1 MESMRILVTGAT
13 GFIGRALL
21 GALAERGDEVV
32 AVSRRARQPAVGWDV
47 LETEVERTDA
57 VVHLA
62 GEPIADARWTPER
75 LERIRASRVETT
87 RRIAGAISRARH
99 KPRVFLSGSAV
110 GIYGMRI
117 DGEVL
122 DEGSPAGD
130 DVLARIVVEWE
141 RAADAARSAGVRVVH
156 PRIGIVLGRAGG
168 ALVKMAAP
176 FRWFVGG
183 PIGSGAQWVSW
194 VHVHDVV
201 RALIFAMD
209 GDALEGPVNVVGP
222 EPVTMGD
229 LARSLGHALR
239 RPSFLRVPPFALR
252 LALGEGLAQVL
263 LTGQRAAPHKLLGA
277 GFKFDFPRLEQALAD
292 LR

>member
-1 MESMRILVTGAT
+1 MRILVTGAT

-21 GALAERGDEVV
+21 AVLVDRGDEAV
-32 AVSRRARQPAVGWDV
+32 AVSRRAREPAVGWDA
-47 LETEVERTDA
+47 LETEVARADA

-87 RRIAGAISRARH
+87 RRIADAISRATL

-156 PRIGIVLGRAGG
+156 PRIGIVLGREGG
-168 ALVKMAAP
+168 ALSKMAAP

-194 VHVHDVV
+194 IHVRDVV
-201 RALIFAMD
+201 RALVFAMD
-209 GDALEGPVNVVGP
+209 GDALEGPVNVVAP
-222 EPVTMGD
+222 EPVAMGD
-229 LARSLGHALR
+229 LARALGHALH
-239 RPSFLRVPPFALR
+239 RPSFFRVPPFALR
-252 LALGEGLAQVL
+252 LALGEGLAKVL
-263 LTGQRAAPHKLLGA
+263 LTGQRAAPNKLLGA
-277 GFKFDFPRLEQALAD
+277 GFTFDFPRLEQALAD

>member
-21 GALAERGDEVV
+21 AVLAERGDEAVV
-32 AVSRRARQPAVGWDV
+32 VSRRAREPAVGWDA
-47 LETEVERTDA
+47 LETEVARADA

-87 RRIAGAISRARH
+87 RRIADAISRATV
-99 KPRVFLSGSAV
+99 KPRVFVSGSAV

-122 DEGSPAGD
+122 DEDSPAGD

-156 PRIGIVLGRAGG
+156 PRIGIVLGREGG
-168 ALVKMAAP
+168 ALLKMAAP

-194 VHVHDVV
+194 VHVRDVV
-201 RALIFAMD
+201 RALILAMD
-209 GDALEGPVNVVGP
+209 SDALEGPVNVVSP

-229 LARSLGHALR
+229 LARTLGHALH
-239 RPSFLRVPPFALR
+239 RPSFFRVPPFALR
-252 LALGEGLAQVL
+252 LVLGEGLAQVL

>member
-1 MESMRILVTGAT
+1 MRILVTGAT

-21 GALAERGDEVV
+21 AVLAERGDEAV
-32 AVSRRARQPAVGWDV
+32 AVSRRAREPAVGWDA
-47 LETEVERTDA
+47 LETEVARADA

-87 RRIAGAISRARH
+87 RRIADAISRATL

-156 PRIGIVLGRAGG
+156 PRIGIVLGREGG
-168 ALVKMAAP
+168 ALSKMAAP

-194 VHVHDVV
+194 IHVRDVV

-209 GDALEGPVNVVGP
+209 GDALEGPVNVVAP
-222 EPVTMGD
+222 EPVAMGD
-229 LARSLGHALR
+229 LARALGHALH
-239 RPSFLRVPPFALR
+239 RPSFFRVPPFALR
-252 LALGEGLAQVL
+252 LALGEGLAKVL